1 MTSTRGLCLT
11 CVLLSSAALNRTAS
25 PPEIKWVSIPRSKL
39 CITDG
44 AIGEDAGHRLTVD
57 VAKMRAIARDPTSDD
72 VEANFTYNGGSATET
87 PLASG
92 AMRRQFGFKLRGLDP
107 CNLIYAMWRIEPKEA
122 LVVSVK
128 SNPGQHTS
136 AECGNRGYTD
146 IKPAHTS
153 PLPPIPAGST
163 HKLRAEMTG
172 ADLRVYADDR
182 LVWQGDVGSLATSF
196 AGPVGIRSD
205 NVKLAFDFR
214 AGQSAGALSNSE
226 LGCKSDPNESE

>member
-1 MTSTRGLCLT
+1 MLCAASGL
-11 CVLLSSAALNRTAS
+11 AGS
-25 PPEIKWVSIPRSKL
+25 PPEIKWVSIPRSRL
-39 CITDG
+39 CVTDG
-44 AIGEDAGHRLTVD
+44 AIGEDASQRLTVD
-57 VAKMRAIARDPTSDD
+57 VTKMRAIVRDPTSDD
-72 VEANFTYNGGSATET
+72 VEANFTYSGGSATET

-107 CNLIYAMWRIEPKEA
+107 CNLIYAMWRIDPKEA

-128 SNPGQHTS
+128 SNPGQHAS

-146 IKPAHTS
+146 IKPARTS
-153 PLPPIPAGST
+153 PLPPIPIGSN
-163 HKLRAEMTG
+163 HKLRAEMSG

-205 NVKLAFDFR
+205 NVKLAFDLR
-214 AGQSAGALSNSE
+214 AGESADAHANYD
-226 LGCKSDPNESE
+226 LGCKPDSGESD